1 MSFHPV
7 MSDPSRPRRRSA
19 PPGPN
24 DRASNGPR
32 PPAWGG
38 LSGKV
43 VRDTAAGR
51 IRALGHVDRLR
62 IVEVLSRGPAN
73 VGEIATR
80 LGLSPTVTSRH
91 LRELHAVQILDRAQE
106 GNHVIY
112 SLADRDA
119 ARLVAAAYSGAAT
132 QVRRLIAL
140 AGEAPG
146 ASRTRTG

>member
-1 MSFHPV
+1 MSTHAV
-7 MSDPSRPRRRSA
+7 RSDPSCSRARSA
-19 PPGPN
+19 TPECS
-24 DRASNGPR
+24 SNGQGR
-32 PPAWGG
+32 PAWGG

-91 LRELHAVQILDRAQE
+91 LRELHAAQIVNRAQD
-106 GNHVIY
+106 GNHVVY

-119 ARLVAAAYSGAAT
+119 ARLVAAAYAGAAT

-140 AGEAPG
+140 AGEVPG
-146 ASRTRTG
+146 ASHTRTG